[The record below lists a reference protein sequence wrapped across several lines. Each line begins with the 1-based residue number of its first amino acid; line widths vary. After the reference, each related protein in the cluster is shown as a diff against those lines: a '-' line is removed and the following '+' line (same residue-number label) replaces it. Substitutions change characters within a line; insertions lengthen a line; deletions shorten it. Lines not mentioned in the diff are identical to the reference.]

1 MSILESFLAG
11 KEARRVADAA
21 EQINAMNAFIG
32 QNGAALMGG
41 DRNAMAQL
49 AGFGPQGLQMAMGM
63 QGDLQ
68 AQERQAKMDAMA
80 MEDRAYGR
88 ERDKISDQRED
99 QQWEMQMAEYKKGLS
114 AEEAAAEAA
123 QLEEAAKMA
132 LTATSPEQWDQLAQE
147 NGAPELV
154 GQFENREAVAARFMS
169 MAEVLKSQEAEKP
182 DLTTS
187 QKDYKFYEAQEIA
200 AGRTPLSFNDWDL
213 QSRKASATNVTTT
226 VGGATPEATA
236 AFNKGVKSDN
246 VNEVISD
253 IEATMAGATLP
264 TSGLGGSLLA
274 SVPGTAAGDIAA
286 NLNTLKAAASFS
298 SLQAMRDASKT
309 GAALGAVS
317 DTEIKLLGAELASL
331 EQSQSPEQFARNLK
345 RFQKVYNEIVNGPDG
360 ASDDATGTPLEGMVE
375 DGYRFKGGD
384 PADPANWEQV
394 DG

>member
-41 DRNAMAQL
+41 DQNAMAQL

-63 QGDLQ
+63 QGDLA

-88 ERDKISDQRED
+88 ERDKISDLRED